1 MALSKEAAYTVA
13 EKQYKQ
19 REKEKHVENFHRW
32 IGKKPKEDINEKVS
46 DDVDDV
52 DNGDGSGSGR
62 SKAEIEETKDNRL

>member
-1 MALSKEAAYTVA
+1 MALSKEAAYSVA

-32 IGKKPKEDINEKVS
+32 IGKKPKEGIDEKVS

-52 DNGDGSGSGR
+52 DDVDGSSSGR
-62 SKAEIEETKDNRL
+62 SQAEE

>member
-1 MALSKEAAYTVA
+1 MALSKEAAYSVA

-62 SKAEIEETKDNRL
+62 SEAENE

>member
-32 IGKKPKEDINEKVS
+32 IGKKPKEGMNEKVS
-46 DDVDDV
+46 DDVDV
-52 DNGDGSGSGR
+52 DNGDGSSAGR
-62 SKAEIEETKDNRL
+62 SEAENE